1 MNLRRP
7 IPFLMLTLLLAGAG
21 ACDHIGAHFSKEE
34 SAKEDSSKTGS
45 SEGSSYSEAERTR
58 EMEEKAEDIN
68 RQAEDLRNMEGS
80 DQDKIDAYNKMQ
92 QDQQELSSQGEGGN

>member
-1 MNLRRP
+1 MNLRRSF
-7 IPFLMLTLLLAGAG
+7 PFLMLTLLLVGAG
-21 ACDHIGAHFSKEE
+21 ACEQVSSHFSK
-34 SAKEDSSKTGS
+34 KHGSKAGS
-45 SEGSSYSEAERTR
+45 SEGGSYSAEAERTR

-92 QDQQELSSQGEGGN
+92 ESQQELNSMAEGEGGN